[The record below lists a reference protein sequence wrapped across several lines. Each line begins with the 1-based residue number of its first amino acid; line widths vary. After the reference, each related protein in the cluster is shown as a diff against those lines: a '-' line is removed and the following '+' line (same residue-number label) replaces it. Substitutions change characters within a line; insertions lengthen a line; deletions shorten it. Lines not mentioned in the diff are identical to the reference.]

1 LNCVSPS
8 SFIERYGLDYLRG
21 ASTLGAL
28 SEEALSYLIERGEL
42 FEMMPGETLFNIDDP
57 VDCFYVILDGGI
69 AFYKPSKEGRTHIR
83 DYNFGMELGFVAMIG
98 LHNRVGDAEAA
109 KPTLILK
116 VTCDLFND
124 LHQDLPNDFG
134 ILLLNLSREMS
145 RRLRDADERLAN
157 AE

>member
-1 LNCVSPS
+1 MNSVSPTA
-8 SFIERYGLDYLRG
+8 FIERYSIDYLRG

-28 SEEALSYLIERGEL
+28 SEDALLYLINQGEL
-42 FEMMPGETLFNIDDP
+42 LEMTVGETLFRMDDP
-57 VDCFYVILDGGI
+57 VDCFYVILDGSI
-69 AFYKPSKEGRTHIR
+69 AFYKPCNEGRTHIR

-109 KPTLILK
+109 MPTIILK

-124 LHQDLPNDFG
+124 LHQHLPNDFG

-157 AE
+157 VE